1 MEHQK
6 EAGMLATVST
16 LVDQLTDNPAA
27 RITAQEIAQRVQQAQ
42 QKGTAATVAA

>member
-6 EAGMLATVST
+6 EAGVFTIVSD

-27 RITAQEIAQRVQQAQ
+27 TLTAQEIARRVQQAQ
-42 QKGTAATVAA
+42 QPSATKVAA